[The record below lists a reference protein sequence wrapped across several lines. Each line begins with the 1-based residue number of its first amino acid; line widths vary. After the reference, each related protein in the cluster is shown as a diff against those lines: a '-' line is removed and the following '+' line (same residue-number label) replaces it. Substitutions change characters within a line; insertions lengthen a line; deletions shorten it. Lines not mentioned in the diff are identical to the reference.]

1 MQNAPK
7 LTTLLV
13 LTLKLVFQV
22 SCVISQSDN
31 RIWLFRPVV
40 LESYFHIPPLQTQS
54 LSIPTQ
60 QRLQM
65 IIE

>member
-31 RIWLFRPVV
+31 RI
-40 LESYFHIPPLQTQS
+40 
-54 LSIPTQ
+54 
-60 QRLQM
+60 
-65 IIE
+65 